1 MILSSVLQKPATIA
15 LLTVA
20 EEGID
25 LAGSREKMKD
35 DVSFRVLRLL
45 EQNPEMSQR
54 DLSKAVGISTGSVHY
69 VLKAL
74 VDKGLVK
81 FSNFSANK
89 DKRRYAYV
97 LTPKGLTAKASLTR
111 RFLARKMAEYEML
124 KAEIE
129 EVRGDLTD
137 AEMSELKRSYDSE

>member
-1 MILSSVLQKPATIA
+1 MVGA
-15 LLTVA
+15 
-20 EEGID
+20 
-25 LAGSREKMKD
+25 REKMKD

-54 DLSKAVGISTGSVHY
+54 DLSKAVGISTGSIHY

-74 VDKGLVK
+74 MEKGLVK
-81 FSNFSANK
+81 FSNFSASK

-97 LTPKGLTAKASLTR
+97 LTPKGLTTKASLTR
-111 RFLARKMAEYEML
+111 RFLARKMAEYELL

-129 EVRGDLTD
+129 DVRGDLTD
-137 AEMSELKRSYDSE
+137 EEMIALKQSLENERG